1 MIYRWSGKAIICFF
15 WFLDNIRA
23 VGFVMCIKVRNSR
36 GHLDGVWLAL
46 PGSTGESKLAGNFLG
61 GSWEE
66 VVKIPL
72 QELVQF

>member
-1 MIYRWSGKAIICFF
+1 
-15 WFLDNIRA
+15 
-23 VGFVMCIKVRNSR
+23 MCIKVRNSR